1 MQKEIVTLISTLT
14 GFTIGTK
21 LQPFFRTQASPPR
34 CVLISFSGGGQV
46 VPDLRDQIFPTV
58 QALSRSPSYGEALAD
73 IETVYAALHGSA
85 GWNMPGQDGGPNL
98 IAMTVDAL
106 QAPAYLGPDANGL
119 HEFTVNFIFRIE
131 EATCGCGE
139 AL

>member
-14 GFTIGTK
+14 GFGIGTI
-21 LQPFFRTQASPPR
+21 LQPFFRRQTAPPR
-34 CVLISFSGGGQV
+34 CVLISFSGGGQT

-58 QALSRSPSYGEALAD
+58 QALSRSASYEEARQD
-73 IETVYAALHGSA
+73 VETVYAALHGSA
-85 GWNMPGQDGGPNL
+85 GWNMPGQDGGPDL
-98 IAMTVDAL
+98 IAMTVEAL

-131 EATCGCGE
+131 VATCGSGL
-139 AL
+139 AP